1 MRAAASF
8 IPGDEADS
16 KVTDYNTAAAFIKK
30 NKKNKNKNK
39 PRLYY

>member
-30 NKKNKNKNK
+30 KKIKIKI
-39 PRLYY
+39 RLRGP